1 MQEERV
7 NVMGDFLAA
16 MRKSKG
22 YTQQEVADRLLISNK
37 TVSSWERGA
46 SCPDISMLPAIAELY
61 GVTCDEIIA
70 GERKRDD
77 EAGEAAESRRYRKN
91 LEYMLARERGR
102 FVTSAEVSAALLAL
116 ALISEIFCTYV
127 FYRGRAGYFAALVF
141 IIAAVTVNA
150 VSSSR
155 TNLSLA
161 GALAGAL
168 AGEDINEEGIS
179 GLCRELYV
187 KNFIIKSAAAAEAA
201 LLIPFLFVEDYAPPL
216 LRTFMYGLPFALLVV
231 IFMTLALTYGKGH
244 RSFYSENERSYHK
257 YIFPRK
263 ACTLAAS
270 ILVLLLTAFI
280 ITAAFVNQNAVT
292 TTYGSYQTFQTTGEF
307 VDFMEECALF
317 DKFGYDTAE
326 HDAGYDFAERYTVET
341 ECGETSSLTRTGNI
355 EAYTFKSGSVEEE
368 IDELLEYAELYGT
381 EAVPE
386 GDGTYTLTLEFEE
399 WRYTNEE
406 TGEDETFYIR
416 NCVFSGSCRIEI
428 TDEFFV
434 EMISSPVVTSTFEVI
449 STGRIYLFVCAAAI
463 AVTAVASVFY
473 FIMRRGAKKRY
484 GI

>member
-22 YTQQEVADRLLISNK
+22 YTQQEVADRLMISNK

-70 GERKRDD
+70 GERKRED

-161 GALAGAL
+161 GALAG
-168 AGEDINEEGIS
+168 EDINEEGIS

-187 KNFIIKSAAAAEAA
+187 KNFTIRAAAAAEAA
-201 LLIPFLFVEDYAPPL
+201 LLTPYLFVEDNYVPPL
-216 LRTFMYGLPFALLVV
+216 LLTFMYGLPFALLVV
-231 IFMTLALTYGKGH
+231 ILMTLALTYGKGH

-270 ILVLLLTAFI
+270 ILVLLSMAFI

-317 DKFGYDTAE
+317 DKFGYERAE
-326 HDAGYDFAERYTVET
+326 HDTEYDFAERYTVET

-355 EAYTFKSGSVEEE
+355 KAYTFKSGSVEEE

-381 EAVPE
+381 EAAAS

-449 STGRIYLFVCAAAI
+449 STGRIYLFVCAAA
-463 AVTAVASVFY
+463 AVITAAAAVFY
-473 FIMRRGAKKRY
+473 LIMRRRARKRY

>member
-1 MQEERV
+1 MQGNTV

-22 YTQQEVADRLLISNK
+22 FTQQEVADRLLISNK

-70 GERKRDD
+70 GERKKDAG
-77 EAGEAAESRRYRKN
+77 AGEAAESKRYRKN

-102 FVTSAEVSAALLAL
+102 NSISAAVSAALLAL
-116 ALISEIFCTYV
+116 ALLAEIFCTYV
-127 FYRGRAGYFAALVF
+127 LYRGRAGYFAALVF

-150 VSSSR
+150 VFSAR
-155 TNLSLA
+155 TSLS
-161 GALAGAL
+161 LAGAL
-168 AGEDINEEGIS
+168 AGEDINEEGIN

-187 KNFIIKSAAAAEAA
+187 KNFMIRGAALLEAA
-201 LLIPFLFVEDYAPPL
+201 LLLPFLFVDDDYIPSL
-216 LRTFMYGLPFALLVV
+216 FGILIYGLPLALLV
-231 IFMTLALTYGKGH
+231 ILILTLAFTYVKGH
-244 RSFYSENERSYHK
+244 RSFYSENERK
-257 YIFPRK
+257 YYKYLFPRK
-263 ACTLAAS
+263 VCTLAAS
-270 ILVLLLTAFI
+270 ILVLLSMVFI
-280 ITAAFVNQNAVT
+280 IAAAFVNKNAVT
-292 TTYGSYQTFQTTGEF
+292 MTYGSYQTFLTTGEF

-317 DKFGYDTAE
+317 EKFGYETAE
-326 HDAGYDFAERYTVET
+326 HDAGYDFAGRYTVET
-341 ECGETSSLTRTGNI
+341 ECEETSRLTRTGNI
-355 EAYTFKSGSVEEE
+355 EAYTFKSGSGEEE
-368 IDELLEYAELYGT
+368 IDELLEYAGLYGT
-381 EAVPE
+381 DAVSV

-416 NCVFSGSCRIEI
+416 NCVFSGSCRIEV

-434 EMISSPVVTSTFEVI
+434 EMVSSPVVTSTFEVI
-449 STGRIYLFVCAAAI
+449 TTGEIFLFVCAAAA

-473 FIMRRGAKKRY
+473 FIMRRRARKRY
-484 GI
+484 GIG

>member
-1 MQEERV
+1 MREERV

-102 FVTSAEVSAALLAL
+102 FVTSAEVSAALLTL
-116 ALISEIFCTYV
+116 ALISEIFCAYV

-161 GALAGAL
+161 GALAG
-168 AGEDINEEGIS
+168 EDINEEGIS

-187 KNFIIKSAAAAEAA
+187 KNFTIRSAAAVEAA
-201 LLIPFLFVEDYAPPL
+201 LLTPYLFVEDNYAPPL
-216 LRTFMYGLPFALLVV
+216 LRTFMYSLPFALLVV
-231 IFMTLALTYGKGH
+231 ILMTLALTYGKGH
-244 RSFYSENERSYHK
+244 RSFYSENERSYNK
-257 YIFPRK
+257 YILPRK

-270 ILVLLLTAFI
+270 VLVLLLTAFI
-280 ITAAFVNQNAVT
+280 IAAAFVSKNAVT
-292 TTYGSYQTFQTTGEF
+292 TTYGSYQTFLTTGEF

-317 DKFGYDTAE
+317 GKFGYETAE
-326 HDAGYDFAERYTVET
+326 HDTEYDFAERYTVET
-341 ECGETSSLTRTGNI
+341 ECEETSSLTRTGNI
-355 EAYTFKSGSVEEE
+355 EAYTFKSGSGEEE

-381 EAVPE
+381 EAAAA

-416 NCVFSGSCRIEI
+416 NCVFSGSCRII
-428 TDEFFV
+428 VTDEFFV
-434 EMISSPVVTSTFEVI
+434 EMINPSDVTSIETVI
-449 STGRIYLFVCAAAI
+449 PTGKVYLAVCAAA
-463 AVTAVASVFY
+463 AVITAAASVFY
-473 FIMRRGAKKRY
+473 LIMRRGARKSY
-484 GI
+484 GIE

>member
-22 YTQQEVADRLLISNK
+22 YTQQEVANRLLISNK

-77 EAGEAAESRRYRKN
+77 EAGEGAESRRYRKN

-127 FYRGRAGYFAALVF
+127 LYRGRAGYFAALVF

-161 GALAGAL
+161 G
-168 AGEDINEEGIS
+168 EDINEEGIS

-187 KNFIIKSAAAAEAA
+187 KNFIIRSAAAVEAA
-201 LLIPFLFVEDYAPPL
+201 LLIPYLFVEDNYAPPL

-231 IFMTLALTYGKGH
+231 ILMALALTYGKGH
-244 RSFYSENERSYHK
+244 RSFYSENERSYNK
-257 YIFPRK
+257 YILPRK

-270 ILVLLLTAFI
+270 VLVLLLTAFI
-280 ITAAFVNQNAVT
+280 ITAAFVNKNAVT
-292 TTYGSYQTFQTTGEF
+292 TTYGSYQTFLTTGEF

-317 DKFGYDTAE
+317 DKFGYERAE
-326 HDAGYDFAERYTVET
+326 HDTEYDFAERYTVET
-341 ECGETSSLTRTGNI
+341 EGCETSSLTRTGNI
-355 EAYTFKSGSVEEE
+355 EAYTFKSGSGEEE
-368 IDELLEYAELYGT
+368 IDELLEYAGLYGT
-381 EAVPE
+381 EAVSVD
-386 GDGTYTLTLEFEE
+386 DGTYTLTLEFEE

-416 NCVFSGSCRIEI
+416 NCVFSGSCRIEV

-434 EMISSPVVTSTFEVI
+434 EMINPSDVTSIETVI
-449 STGRIYLFVCAAAI
+449 PTGKVYLAVCAAAA
-463 AVTAVASVFY
+463 AVTAVAAVFY
-473 FIMRRGAKKRY
+473 LIMRRGARKEY